1 MELGATD
8 KKDRGGRRVDE
19 NPTRSISL
27 STTTREWGGGR
38 AETWA
43 NTKKKDEPQGNEKS
57 VHLWKQ
63 KKWNQQKKNE
73 KRMKNGRRPRR
84 EMQLGKERKKRKTK
98 KEERKEE
105 EKETEKEIKK
115 EYEEKPNSSNEQKA
129 TLN

>member
-1 MELGATD
+1 MRIQRDRYRFRRQLGNGVGAGQRLEQT
-8 KKDRGGRRVDE
+8 
-19 NPTRSISL
+19 P
-27 STTTREWGGGR
+27 
-38 AETWA
+38 
-43 NTKKKDEPQGNEKS
+43 KKKMNHKEMKNRFIFGN
-57 VHLWKQ
+57 
-63 KKWNQQKKNE
+63 KKNETNKKKNE

-84 EMQLGKERKKRKTK
+84 EMQLGKERKNRKTK